1 MTVQIYW
8 RTWNILTN
16 YLLIEKDKR
25 NELHVTADI
34 HIPNIEIGDI
44 IRPKVKIDTGCSYTN
59 IPVQSIG
66 MSQDLAMKYKWK
78 DLNNSEIK
86 RYMTFGV
93 NDSAEYR
100 QIVAQGMNTEQ
111 LMDVRAVS
119 FRHRNVEIEIGGIRI
134 RKTISVN
141 YDRTGNVLI
150 GMDILSQMDMHM
162 GKSKILDKTVLLACP
177 YTMLNDDYYRALED
191 HFGLGNSL
199 VFAQVFQPEQ

>member
-1 MTVQIYW
+1 MGRFLQIEL
-8 RTWNILTN
+8 N
-16 YLLIEKDKR
+16 KR
-25 NELHVTADI
+25 GEFRADAKI
-34 HIPNIEIGDI
+34 IIPDVDISDVGDYD
-44 IRPKVKIDTGCSYTN
+44 VKIDTGCSKTN
-59 IPVQSIG
+59 IPVQSMG
-66 MSQDLAMKYKWK
+66 MSHDSAMEYKWK

-86 RYMTFGV
+86 HYMTFGV

-100 QIVAQGMNTEQ
+100 QLVAHEMSTEQ

-134 RKTISVN
+134 KKAISVN

-150 GMDILSQMDMHM
+150 GMDILSQLDMHI

-191 HFGLGNSL
+191 HFGLGSSL
-199 VFAQVFQPEQ
+199 VFAQVFQPEQS